1 MDDWFEKFNDDE
13 EQLHF
18 GADMRK
24 YSIYAVIAYIA
35 PIVFFVPFFMDKES
49 SFCKFHS
56 NQSFCWF
63 IIMGIVEIISGI
75 LSAVSPITQLLGV
88 MINIVVIAATIFLAV
103 GAYKGYAIVIPILGE
118 KIKLFK

>member
-1 MDDWFEKFNDDE
+1 
-13 EQLHF
+13 
-18 GADMRK
+18 
-24 YSIYAVIAYIA
+24 
-35 PIVFFVPFFMDKES
+35 
-49 SFCKFHS
+49 
-56 NQSFCWF
+56 
-63 IIMGIVEIISGI
+63 MGIVEIISGI

>member
-24 YSIYAVIAYIA
+24 YSIYAVLAYIA
-35 PIVFFVPFFMDKES
+35 PIVFFVPFLMDKES

-88 MINIVVIAATIFLAV
+88 MINIVVMRLRYFLQWAHTR
-103 GAYKGYAIVIPILGE
+103 AMP
-118 KIKLFK
+118 